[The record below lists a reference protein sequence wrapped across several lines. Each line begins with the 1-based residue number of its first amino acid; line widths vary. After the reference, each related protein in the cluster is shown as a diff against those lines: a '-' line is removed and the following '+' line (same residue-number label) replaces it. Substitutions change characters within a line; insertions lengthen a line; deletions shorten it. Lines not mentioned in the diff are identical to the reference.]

1 MKWIKYFESFNNDEV
16 LDNIIDILSEI
27 SDTGRYRVEEYN
39 NNPPDVPVV
48 KNNLNRIKFYIDKNY
63 IRTGN
68 EINKEDIR
76 FISPVLYRLQRYLQT
91 YNIEV
96 NFQMQISKENSN
108 SFVVDFKI
116 KGETFWISEKN
127 NKFIP
132 EEILMPFIDSEGRH
146 NGYELDL
153 EEFENL
159 NYYYT
164 WISIEF
170 KK

>member
-48 KNNLNRIKFYIDKNY
+48 KNNLNRIKFYIDKDY
-63 IRTGN
+63 LKTGN
-68 EINKEDIR
+68 EINKEDIK
-76 FISPVLYRLQRYLQT
+76 FISPVLDRLQRYLQT
-91 YNIEV
+91 YNIDLYFEIR
-96 NFQMQISKENSN
+96 ISKKNTTNSQV
-108 SFVVDFKI
+108 STFKI
-116 KGETFWISEKN
+116 KDEEV
-127 NKFIP
+127 FI
-132 EEILMPFIDSEGRH
+132 EIREGRNGGYRFID
-146 NGYELDL
+146 LK
-153 EEFENL
+153 EFENL
-159 NYYYT
+159 DYYST